1 MTAPSPPSDPKT
13 FALWRE
19 ASDMS
24 RRTRMG
30 GSFYLVA
37 WLMIWLSLPDPK
49 QILVYGILGSS
60 FFAVMLV
67 SRWLHRLPRKNTPQK
82 LQRWINQHWALI
94 MLTTVIW
101 GLVNGLVL
109 HQAIFQVS
117 HLVTIIGTIAFS
129 TAFAFTFAMQLP
141 RCVIVLLLL
150 NLPGLV
156 ALAQGTA
163 EQQPAFLCLA
173 IYMVYLL
180 LAGRRSH
187 IDYHATLGNELQ
199 LLRQRNAL
207 QELSRTDSLTQLG
220 NRYQFNDLFQTM
232 LASAQRQDNPLSL
245 VLLDIDHFKRVNDQ
259 YGHVAGDQCLQQF
272 SELMRQVFRRDSD
285 VPLRLGGEEFGV
297 IMPGTTLEQ
306 ACQLAELFRV
316 SLADRKLQI
325 EGQTVAITT
334 SLGVG
339 SYDPEID
346 RNGDDLYRRVD
357 AALYQA
363 KHDGRNCLRLAQ
375 VKSLPVQLAR

>member
-1 MTAPSPPSDPKT
+1 MTVPSPPSDPKT

-117 HLVTIIGTIAFS
+117 HLVAIIGTIAFS

-259 YGHVAGDQCLQQF
+259 YGHVGGDQCLQQF